1 MNKDYAGKRL
11 FHDNVKNALKKDGW
25 IITDDPLKLQWQD
38 RKLYVDLGA
47 EKVFAAEK
55 DEEKIAVEIKSFV
68 SLSEVKDLEN
78 ALGQYFLY
86 LIVLREN
93 EPVRKLYL
101 AITEE
106 IFLDF
111 FHEKDLGGLVTKGYN
126 LSIIVF
132 EPNEE
137 KIVLWIN

>member
-1 MNKDYAGKRL
+1 MPARDL
-11 FHDNVKNALKKDGW
+11 FHDKVRVALEKDGW
-25 IITDDPLKLQWQD
+25 TVTDDPLKLEWEE

-47 EKVFAAEK
+47 ERIFAAEK
-55 DEEKIAVEIKSFV
+55 DERKIAVEIKSFV

-93 EPVRKLYL
+93 EPERKLYL

-111 FHEKDLGGLVTKGYN
+111 FHEKDLGGFAAKSYN

-132 EPNEE
+132 EPEKEE
-137 KIVLWIN
+137 IVKWIN